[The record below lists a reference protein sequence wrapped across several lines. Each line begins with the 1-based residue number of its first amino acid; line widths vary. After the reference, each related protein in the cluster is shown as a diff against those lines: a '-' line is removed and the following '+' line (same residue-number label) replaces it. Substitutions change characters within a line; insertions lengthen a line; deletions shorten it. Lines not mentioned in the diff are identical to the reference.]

1 MTEKRGNTMTTQVQ
15 NTTPVTTESQRL
27 ALIEQLC
34 ATRGSQYQG
43 LKQYRSL

>member
-1 MTEKRGNTMTTQVQ
+1 MIEKRGNIMTIQAKKIAQV
-15 NTTPVTTESQRL
+15 TAEAQRL

-34 ATRGSQYQG
+34 ATRGTQYQG

>member
-1 MTEKRGNTMTTQVQ
+1 MIEKRGNTMTTQVQ
-15 NTTPVTTESQRL
+15 NTIPVTAEAQRL